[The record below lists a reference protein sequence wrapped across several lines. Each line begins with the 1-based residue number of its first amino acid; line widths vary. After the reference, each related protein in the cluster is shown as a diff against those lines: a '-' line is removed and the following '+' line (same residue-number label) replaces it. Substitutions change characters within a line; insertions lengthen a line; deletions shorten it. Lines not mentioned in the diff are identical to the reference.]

1 MKSTFLAWILRMP
14 LIKRWALMHC
24 VKKEN
29 IAEHSHQV
37 AVIAHML
44 AVIRNT
50 YYDGKLVPEKAATIA
65 LYHECSETKLQDI
78 NHVTKYHNPDLTKEF
93 KKLEEIA
100 EIECVESL
108 PKALQSSFSSLIIQN
123 NVEPEYKEIV
133 KAADIISAYLKA
145 KDEIHFSNVEF
156 DNVKIRLEE
165 MLESYRISL
174 PEVAFFLKTFT
185 DHAFI
190 TVDKLSH
197 SQQLNHQ

>member
-1 MKSTFLAWILRMP
+1 MKSTFLAWVLRMP

-37 AVIAHML
+37 AVIAHLL

-50 YYDGKLVPEKAATIA
+50 YFNGTLNPDKAATIA

-78 NHVTKYHNPDLTKEF
+78 NHVTKYHNPELTKEF

-100 EIECVESL
+100 EIECVQSL
-108 PKALQSSFSSLIIQN
+108 PKELQNTFGPLIIQTS
-123 NVEPEYKEIV
+123 VDPEYKKIV

-145 KDEIHFSNVEF
+145 MDELQFQNPEF
-156 DNVKIRLEE
+156 ENVKIRLQE
-165 MLESYRISL
+165 MLKEYRQSL
-174 PEVAFFLKTFT
+174 PEVEYFLSTFSS
-185 DHAFI
+185 HSFV
-190 TVDKLSH
+190 TVDKLSE
-197 SQQLNHQ
+197 QN

>member
-37 AVIAHML
+37 AVIAHLL

-50 YYDGKLVPEKAATIA
+50 YFNGTLNPDKAATIA

-78 NHVTKYHNPDLTKEF
+78 NHVTKYHNPELTKEF

-100 EIECVESL
+100 EIECVQSL
-108 PKALQSSFSSLIIQN
+108 PKELQNTFGPLIIQTS
-123 NVEPEYKEIV
+123 VDPEYKKIV

-145 KDEIHFSNVEF
+145 MDELQFQNPEF
-156 DNVKIRLEE
+156 ENVKIRLQE
-165 MLESYRISL
+165 MLKEYRQSL
-174 PEVAFFLKTFT
+174 PEVEYFLSTFSS
-185 DHAFI
+185 HSFV
-190 TVDKLSH
+190 TVDKLSE
-197 SQQLNHQ
+197 QN

>member
-24 VKKEN
+24 FKKEN

-50 YYDGKLVPEKAATIA
+50 YFNGTLIPEKAATIA

-93 KKLEEIA
+93 KKLEKLA
-100 EIECVESL
+100 EIDCVRSL
-108 PKALQSSFSSLIIQN
+108 PPELQTTFEGLIIQSQ
-123 NVEPEYKEIV
+123 VDTEYKEIV
-133 KAADIISAYLKA
+133 KAADLISAYFKA
-145 KDEIHFSNVEF
+145 MDELRFGNNEF
-156 DNVKIRLEE
+156 DNVKTRLGN
-165 MLESYRISL
+165 MLEQYRIQL
-174 PEVAFFLKTFT
+174 PEVEYFLSTFSE
-185 DHAFI
+185 HCFVS
-190 TVDKLSH
+190 VDKLSGENN
-197 SQQLNHQ
+197 SN

>member
-1 MKSTFLAWILRMP
+1 MKSSFLAWILRMP

-44 AVIRNT
+44 ALIRNT
-50 YYDGKLVPEKAATIA
+50 YYGGDLNPDKAATIA

-78 NHVTKYHNPDLTKEF
+78 NHVTKYHNPQLTKEF
-93 KKLEEIA
+93 KKLEQLA

-108 PKALQSSFSSLIIQN
+108 PKELQSIFEPLIVQN
-123 NVEPEYKEIV
+123 SVDPQYKKIV

-145 KDEIHFSNVEF
+145 MDELQFNNPEF
-156 DNVKIRLEE
+156 ENVKIRLEE
-165 MLESYRISL
+165 MLASYEDEL
-174 PEVAFFLKTFT
+174 PEVKYFLTTFSSRS
-185 DHAFI
+185 FV
-190 TVDKLSH
+190 TVDKLSAH
-197 SQQLNHQ
+197 N